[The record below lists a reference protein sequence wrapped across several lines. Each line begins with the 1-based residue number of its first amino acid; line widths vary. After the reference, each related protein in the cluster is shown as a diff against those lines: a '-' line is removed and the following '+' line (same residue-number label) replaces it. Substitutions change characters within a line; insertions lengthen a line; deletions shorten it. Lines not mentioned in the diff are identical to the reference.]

1 MSIPSFS
8 NSFQPWTLI
17 GIWRDTP
24 APVVQ
29 TSRHQRLKGESSL
42 PRAWPSRRGISL
54 GPAQRGDL
62 LVLSSLTL
70 RGPASSWEL
79 SSKFRQ
85 GLRPQPRAGLTQSPG
100 PLPGSDALRWP
111 LCHSGLNAVPSALF
125 PALEVSI
132 VMQPLTC
139 VCLEA
144 PSLRLDRTFICTF
157 ISSAIRTQPES
168 WALGIMCSAFA
179 VV

>member
-42 PRAWPSRRGISL
+42 PRAWPSQRGISL

-111 LCHSGLNAVPSALF
+111 LCHSGLNAVPGALF

-132 VMQPLTC
+132 VSVIVDAASYLCVFGSPQP
-139 VCLEA
+139 
-144 PSLRLDRTFICTF
+144 PSGLDLHLHLYFLRDPHP
-157 ISSAIRTQPES
+157 A
-168 WALGIMCSAFA
+168 
-179 VV
+179 